1 MVRLEPNRNP
11 RALGLGV
18 ITFRTPQSSV
28 RGFER
33 RKVHRKEWQRTV
45 INSQVSNSDYNEELV
60 FAKEE
65 GVILPEAG
73 GDDENEGMDS
83 SVVSPYTTEESAISY
98 GAHQGVDEST
108 RPNIDVKSIVIS
120 NVIAFAAMGG
130 AAWLAAA
137 AFHKRQ
143 VGLVDQFVVQ
153 ANGFIGDIAKLGAC
167 VRMYKFKLGPRQMR
181 DQMFLQ
187 LMGDIVI
194 RKQITIET
202 VRAIKHVAHVLKLN
216 QVRVAKTI
224 DKLGRTLNVGDSQK
238 LLFYTERLVYNDK
251 KAEKIIQPLRLFLEE
266 QFRDTTTDDPE
277 NTRGKA
283 IVNHSQ
289 VSPTVFAFC
298 LRLHICN

>member
-1 MVRLEPNRNP
+1 MVRLEPNRSP

-18 ITFRTPQSSV
+18 VTFRTPQSSA

-33 RKVHRKEWQRTV
+33 RKEHQKEWQRTV
-45 INSQVSNSDYNEELV
+45 INSQVSSSDDNEELM

-73 GDDENEGMDS
+73 DDEDEGMDS
-83 SVVSPYTTEESAISY
+83 SVVSPYTTEESVVSY
-98 GAHQGVDEST
+98 GAHQGVDESA

-120 NVIAFAAMGG
+120 NIIAFAAMGG
-130 AAWLAAA
+130 AAWLAATV
-137 AFHKRQ
+137 FHKRQ
-143 VGLVDQFVVQ
+143 VGLVDQFVVN

-181 DQMFLQ
+181 DQMFFQ

-202 VRAIKHVAHVLKLN
+202 VRAIKHVAHVLKLH

-224 DKLGRTLNVGDSQK
+224 HELGRTFNVGDSQK
-238 LLFYTERLVYNDK
+238 LLFYAERLVYNDK
-251 KAEKIIQPLRLFLEE
+251 RAEKIIQPLRLFLEE
-266 QFRDTTTDDPE
+266 QFRDTAADDPE

-289 VSPTVFAFC
+289 VSPTVFA
-298 LRLHICN
+298 LL